1 MYFFV
6 ELDGGLV
13 RTRLPEPPVRGI
25 AHDREQPRAGIA
37 AAEPVGI
44 LMRSQVR
51 LLHHVLRVF
60 PAAHQPSRQ
69 VIGGIEM
76 WQKEFGYPMA
86 QFNPRGGAIAVG
98 HPLGASGVALM
109 TRLLR
114 HLEATGG
121 RYGFQTMCEG
131 GGQANA
137 TVIERLA

>member
-51 LLHHVLRVF
+51 LLHVLRVF

-76 WQKEFGYPMA
+76 WQKEFGKP
-86 QFNPRGGAIAVG
+86 AILSADSWSLAHRHV
-98 HPLGASGVALM
+98 
-109 TRLLR
+109 LLR
-114 HLEATGG
+114 CVRDMFETLLLKS
-121 RYGFQTMCEG
+121 RMCARRG
-131 GGQANA
+131 ARA
-137 TVIERLA
+137 MASPS